1 MAVSSLD
8 EIGERDGWRC
18 WVCDLAVDPD
28 KSVNDDLGPSI
39 DRCNVMV
46 RSVGKKKPEGEERL
60 AHRQC
65 NTKKGAVKAVIAWN
79 PDLIV
84 FDPSPIIQAAE
95 RLVNKGGREV
105 VARAASHRDATEAGK
120 WLIDRLSRLAPD
132 VEFSTKIDE
141 GGGQFLLSL
150 LCQQRR

>member
-1 MAVSSLD
+1 VSSLD

-18 WVCDLAVDPD
+18 WVCDLPVDPE
-28 KSVNDDLGPSI
+28 KSVNDDLGPSL
-39 DRCNVMV
+39 DRCNVLV
-46 RSVGKKKPEGEERL
+46 PSSGKKKPEGIERL

-65 NTKKGAVKAVIAWN
+65 NTKKGAVKPVVAWN

-95 RLVNKGGREV
+95 RLVSKGGREV

-120 WLIDRLSRLAPD
+120 WLLNRLSRLAPD
-132 VEFSTKIDE
+132 IAFTTRIDE
-141 GGGQFLLSL
+141 GGGQYLLSL
-150 LCQQRR
+150 LAPQRR